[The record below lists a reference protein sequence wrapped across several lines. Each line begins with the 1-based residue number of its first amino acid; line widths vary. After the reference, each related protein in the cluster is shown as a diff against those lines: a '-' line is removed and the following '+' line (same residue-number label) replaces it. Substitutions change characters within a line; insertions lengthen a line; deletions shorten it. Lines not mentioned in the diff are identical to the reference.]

1 MARADKKDAVMPP
14 ADRPND
20 SLSDEDALRARVD
33 AAVLPPPIV
42 GFWQRAHVQLKP
54 DATRTVL
61 RPFDLAYPEGFGEE
75 PGDRVRAIVDRIA
88 GLDDDAV
95 TQALAYMKELLDA
108 RHRDV
113 LATLERRVGEI
124 TAIAPQTAQLG
135 IGQRL
140 LVGGMFLQEYAF
152 EAAALFNPTIVPAP
166 DQSDAPPGGMR
177 FICALRGIGEGH
189 VSSIT
194 FRTGCWDGAAGVTID
209 PPAPLAASPR
219 IDAQDEDGTALRLH
233 FDSAQ
238 DVSEAV
244 LFPMTAAQARGLEDL
259 RLVQFRQDDGTACYH
274 GTFTAFDGVT
284 GRTQMLST
292 SDFRRFD
299 IRTLTGRV
307 ALNKGMA
314 LFPRQVGGRYAMIGR
329 QDNENIWLMRSDSL
343 WHWDEAERIV
353 CPRHVW
359 EFVQMGNCGPP
370 IEIDEG
376 WLLMTHGVGPV
387 RNYTIGAVLLDRD
400 DPSRVLGRARLP
412 LLRPGPEQRDGY
424 VPNVVYSCGSLVL
437 GRRLLVPYGIADNFA
452 SFVSCDLDPLLVE
465 MD

>member
-1 MARADKKDAVMPP
+1 MPDAELPID
-14 ADRPND
+14 AT
-20 SLSDEDALRARVD
+20 ALRARVA

-42 GFWQRAHVQLKP
+42 EFWQRAHVRLMP

-61 RPFDLAYPEGFGEE
+61 RPFELAYPQDYSSES
-75 PGDRVRAIVDRIA
+75 GDRVRAIVDRVI
-88 GLDDDAV
+88 GLDDAAV

-108 RHRDV
+108 RHRNV
-113 LATLERRVGEI
+113 LGTLERRAAEI
-124 TAIAPQTAQLG
+124 IAIAPQAARLEVDR
-135 IGQRL
+135 RL
-140 LVGGMFLQEYAF
+140 LIGGMFLQEYAF
-152 EAAALFNPTIVPAP
+152 EAAALFNPSIVPAP
-166 DQSDAPPGGMR
+166 RQEGAPDGGMR

-194 FRTGCWDGAAGVTID
+194 FRTGDWDGVAQVTID
-209 PPAPLAASPR
+209 SPARLAASPR
-219 IDAQDEDGTALRLH
+219 IDAQDEDGNALRLH
-233 FDSAQ
+233 FDGVQ

-244 LFPMTAAQARGLEDL
+244 LFPLTAAQARGLEDL
-259 RLVQFRQDDGTACYH
+259 RLVQFAQDDGSICYH

-292 SDFRRFD
+292 RDFRRFD
-299 IRTLTGRV
+299 MRTLTGRV
-307 ALNKGMA
+307 AVNKGMA
-314 LFPRQVGGRYAMIGR
+314 LFPRKVGGRYAMIGR

-343 WHWDEAERIV
+343 WHWDEAEKIV
-353 CPRHVW
+353 CPQYVW
-359 EFVQMGNCGPP
+359 EFVQMGNCGSP

-400 DPSRVLGRARLP
+400 DPSRVLARAKLP

-424 VPNVVYSCGSLVL
+424 VPNVVYSCGSLAL

-452 SFVSCDLDPLLVE
+452 SFVTCDLDPLLAH
-465 MD
+465 MG

>member
-1 MARADKKDAVMPP
+1 MDQAGVLNDA
-14 ADRPND
+14 
-20 SLSDEDALRARVD
+20 DALRARVD

-42 GFWQRAHVQLKP
+42 EFWRRAHVELKP

-61 RPFDLAYPEGFGEE
+61 RPFDLAYPEGYSHA
-75 PGDRVRAIVDRIA
+75 PGDRVVAIVERVI
-88 GLDDDAV
+88 GLDDDGV

-113 LATLERRVGEI
+113 VATLERRAAEI
-124 TAIAPQTAQLG
+124 AAIAPQAHGLG
-135 IGQRL
+135 IDRRL
-140 LVGGMFLQEYAF
+140 LIGGLFLQEYAF
-152 EAAALFNPTIVPAP
+152 EAAALFNPSIVPAP
-166 DQSDAPPGGMR
+166 DQAAAPAGCLR

-194 FRTGCWDGAAGVTID
+194 FRTGDWDGQAKVTID
-209 PPAPLAASPR
+209 PPARLAASPR

-233 FDSAQ
+233 FDGAQ

-259 RLVQFRQDDGTACYH
+259 RLVQFAQDDGKTCYH

-284 GRTQMLST
+284 GRAQMLST
-292 SDFRRFD
+292 QDFRRFD

-307 ALNKGMA
+307 AVNKGMA
-314 LFPRQVGGRYAMIGR
+314 LFPRKVGGRYAMIGR
-329 QDNENIWLMRSDSL
+329 QDNESIWLMRSDSL
-343 WHWDEAERIV
+343 WQWDEAEKIV

-359 EFVQMGNCGPP
+359 EFVQMGNCGSP

-376 WLLMTHGVGPV
+376 WLLLTHGVGPV

-400 DPSRVLGRARLP
+400 DPSRVLARANLP

-424 VPNVVYSCGSLVL
+424 VPNVVYSCGSLAL

-452 SFVSCDLDPLLVE
+452 SFVTCDLDPLLAHLA
-465 MD
+465 

>member
-1 MARADKKDAVMPP
+1 MSDAQPHSPHQP
-14 ADRPND
+14 ADATD
-20 SLSDEDALRARVD
+20 ADALRARVD

-42 GFWQRAHVQLKP
+42 EFWRRAHVQLKP

-61 RPFDLAYPEGFGEE
+61 RPFDLSYPEGYSNE
-75 PGDRVRAIVDRIA
+75 PGERVRAIVARVA
-88 GLDDDAV
+88 ALDDDGV

-113 LATLERRVGEI
+113 VATVERSAAEI
-124 TAIAPQTAQLG
+124 ATIAPDAARLG
-135 IGQRL
+135 LDRRM

-152 EAAALFNPTIVPAP
+152 EAAALFNPSIVPAP
-166 DQSDAPPGGMR
+166 DQADAPPGGMR

-194 FRTGCWDGAAGVTID
+194 FRTGCWDGDAGVKID
-209 PPAPLAASPR
+209 PPAGLAASPR
-219 IDAQDEDGTALRLH
+219 IDMQDEDGNALRLH
-233 FDSAQ
+233 FDAAQ

-259 RLVQFRQDDGTACYH
+259 RLVQFTQDDGAQCYH

-284 GRTQMLST
+284 GRAQMLST
-292 SDFRRFD
+292 NDFRRFD

-307 ALNKGMA
+307 AVNKGMA
-314 LFPRQVGGRYAMIGR
+314 LFPRKVGGRYAMIGR
-329 QDNENIWLMRSDSL
+329 QDNENLWLMRSDSL
-343 WHWDEAERIV
+343 WHWDEAEKIV

-359 EFVQMGNCGPP
+359 EFVQMGNCGSP

-376 WLLMTHGVGPV
+376 WLVMTHGVGPV

-400 DPSRVLGRARLP
+400 DPARVLARATLP

-424 VPNVVYSCGSLVL
+424 VPNVVYSCGSLAL

-452 SFVSCDLDPLLVE
+452 SFVSGDLDRLLAHLG
-465 MD
+465 

>member
-1 MARADKKDAVMPP
+1 MPDAMPRTS
-14 ADRPND
+14 AQLR
-20 SLSDEDALRARVD
+20 EDAEGLRARVD

-42 GFWQRAHVQLKP
+42 EFWKRAHVTLKP

-61 RPFDLAYPEGFGEE
+61 RPFDLAYPEGYERT
-75 PGDRVRAIVDRIA
+75 PGDRINTIVDRVI
-88 GLDDDAV
+88 GLDDDGVA
-95 TQALAYMKELLDA
+95 QALAYMKELLDA

-113 LATLERRVGEI
+113 VATLERRAAEI
-124 TAIAPQTAQLG
+124 IAIAPQAAKLG
-135 IGQRL
+135 IDRRL
-140 LVGGMFLQEYAF
+140 LIGGLFLQEYAF
-152 EAAALFNPTIVPAP
+152 EAAALFNPSIVPAP
-166 DQSDAPPGGMR
+166 DQAGAPEGGLR

-194 FRTGCWDGAAGVTID
+194 FRSGCWNGRETVAID
-209 PPAPLAASPR
+209 PPARLAASPR
-219 IDAQDEDGTALRLH
+219 IDAQDEDGNALRLH
-233 FDSAQ
+233 FDAAQ

-259 RLVQFRQDDGTACYH
+259 RLVQFAQDDGSTCYY
-274 GTFTAFDGVT
+274 GTFTAFDGLT
-284 GRTQMLST
+284 GRAQMLST
-292 SDFRRFD
+292 RDFRQFD

-307 ALNKGMA
+307 AVNKGMA
-314 LFPRQVGGRYAMIGR
+314 LFPRKIGGRYAMIGR
-329 QDNENIWLMRSDSL
+329 QDNESIWLMRSDSL

-353 CPRHVW
+353 CPLHVW
-359 EFVQMGNCGPP
+359 EFIQMGNCGSP

-400 DPSRVLGRARLP
+400 DPSRVLGRANLP

-424 VPNVVYSCGSLVL
+424 VPNVVYSCGSLAL

-452 SFVSCDLDPLLVE
+452 SFVSCDLDPLLAQ
-465 MD
+465 MT